1 MSWTSW
7 DGEQTKFHFHILK
20 RVWKVRWK
28 CLTRH
33 FHLTFHIS
41 KILKSTLSQDPDNFL
56 EGCSWDAEWWKFLIS
71 WSHLKKSKQH
81 FISLLTTRR
90 LKSTCVGP
98 WWLTTSWKGVPQ
110 MRSGDQWWPRFQ
122 VSSSVVALLSAGKA
136 SAAGGVWRRKNPT
149 WWRTLTVENVQLV
162 ASSHTSNCLHCKR
175 SKWGEGESSQFWSEI
190 QRKFPNSLW
199 FAHS

>member
-1 MSWTSW
+1 MA
-7 DGEQTKFHFHILK
+7 
-20 RVWKVRWK
+20 
-28 CLTRH
+28 
-33 FHLTFHIS
+33 
-41 KILKSTLSQDPDNFL
+41 DNFL

-71 WSHLKKSKQH
+71 WSHLKKSKQYL
-81 FISLLTTRR
+81 ISLLTTRR

-110 MRSGDQWWPRFQ
+110 MRSGQWWPRFQ

>member
-1 MSWTSW
+1 MQYESYLFQKLWCPGLPGRVFSW

-90 LKSTCVGP
+90 IKSTCVGP
-98 WWLTTSWKGVPQ
+98 WCLTTSWKGVPQ
-110 MRSGDQWWPRFQ
+110 MRSGQWWAQ
-122 VSSSVVALLSAGKA
+122 VSSFLSRCRTSQCRK
-136 SAAGGVWRRKNPT
+136 SFSCRRS
-149 WWRTLTVENVQLV
+149 LTKKEPYLV
-162 ASSHTSNCLHCKR
+162 KKLD
-175 SKWGEGESSQFWSEI
+175 G
-190 QRKFPNSLW
+190 RKCSTCW
-199 FAHS
+199 